1 LQQESRWRSGWKF
14 LLKLLDRIDSADL
27 NMAAAGIAFFCFLAI
42 FPAAAAVI
50 AIWGWASDP
59 GVIRQQLAL
68 AQDFVPVE
76 AYKLISNQVE
86 ALLAANTRHL
96 GWASALS
103 TGIAL
108 WSARAGV
115 AAMIRG
121 LNSTHRLP
129 SRAGLWD
136 LVRAIVLTLT
146 LVGVVLAAM
155 LLNVVAPLIIT
166 FLPLGQATAKVLELA
181 NVGLGMLL
189 VVFGVALV
197 YRLGPNRPKGSPR
210 PVITLG
216 LGVSVV
222 LWALVSR
229 GLVYYLANFANY
241 NEVYGSIGAVVAL
254 MLWLYLSAFS
264 VLLGAAVDAVRA
276 SPQ

>member
-1 LQQESRWRSGWKF
+1 MLREGWWQAHWKVIV
-14 LLKLLDRIDSADL
+14 KLFDRIDSADL
-27 NMAAAGIAFFCFLAI
+27 NMASAGIAFFCFLAI
-42 FPAAAAVI
+42 FPGVGAVI

-59 GVIRQQLAL
+59 SVIRQQLVVAK
-68 AQDFVPVE
+68 DFVPAE
-76 AYKLISNQVE
+76 AYALVSNQVE
-86 ALLAANTRHL
+86 TLLRTNTRHL

-121 LNSTHRLP
+121 LNATHRLP
-129 SRAGLWD
+129 NRAGLWD
-136 LVRAIVLTLT
+136 MVRAIVLTMT

-155 LLNVVAPLIIT
+155 LLSVVAPLIIT
-166 FLPLGQATAKVLELA
+166 FLPLGQSTAKVLELA
-181 NVGLGMLL
+181 NVGLGMLI

-210 PVITLG
+210 PIITWG
-216 LGVSVV
+216 LGIAVV
-222 LWALVSR
+222 LWAMVSR

-254 MLWLYLSAFS
+254 LLWLYLSAFS
-264 VLLGAAVDAVRA
+264 VLLGAAVDAVRS